1 MNAELGLIFG
11 ILIFGMAL
19 LVGVA
24 IGFQLSEDQRTAG
37 NLVIAPGDEDAPNYM
52 FLDLDMNPEMT
63 AIAMAIV
70 TVIVWLLCRAFRP
83 SKD

>member
-19 LVGVA
+19 LIGVA

-37 NLVIAPGDEDAPNYM
+37 DLVIAPGDEDSPNYM
-52 FLDLDMNPEMT
+52 FLDLETSPERLT
-63 AIAMAIV
+63 RNEKVVLRVKKIAA
-70 TVIVWLLCRAFRP
+70 R
-83 SKD
+83 K

>member
-37 NLVIAPGDEDAPNYM
+37 NLVIAPGDEDAPNYI
-52 FLDLDMNPEMT
+52 FLDLDMNPESLAKDEKVVLRVRKIT
-63 AIAMAIV
+63 A
-70 TVIVWLLCRAFRP
+70 R
-83 SKD
+83 K

>member
-37 NLVIAPGDEDAPNYM
+37 NLVIAPGDEDTPNYM
-52 FLDLDMNPEMT
+52 FLDLDMNPESLTKDEKVVLRVKKIT
-63 AIAMAIV
+63 A
-70 TVIVWLLCRAFRP
+70 R
-83 SKD
+83 K

>member
-37 NLVIAPGDEDAPNYM
+37 NLVIAPGDDDAPNYM
-52 FLDLDMNPEMT
+52 FLDLDMNPESLTKDEKVVLRVRKIT
-63 AIAMAIV
+63 A
-70 TVIVWLLCRAFRP
+70 R
-83 SKD
+83 K

>member
-52 FLDLDMNPEMT
+52 FLDLDMNPESLTKDEKVVLRVRNIT
-63 AIAMAIV
+63 A
-70 TVIVWLLCRAFRP
+70 R
-83 SKD
+83 K

>member
-19 LVGVA
+19 LIGVA

-52 FLDLDMNPEMT
+52 FLDLDMNPESLTKDEKVVLRVRKIT
-63 AIAMAIV
+63 A
-70 TVIVWLLCRAFRP
+70 R
-83 SKD
+83 K

>member
-24 IGFQLSEDQRTAG
+24 IGFQLSEDQHTAG

-52 FLDLDMNPEMT
+52 FLDLDMNPESLTKDEKVVLRVRKIT
-63 AIAMAIV
+63 A
-70 TVIVWLLCRAFRP
+70 R
-83 SKD
+83 K

>member
-19 LVGVA
+19 IVGVA

-52 FLDLDMNPEMT
+52 FLDLDMNPESLTKDEKVVLRVRKIT
-63 AIAMAIV
+63 A
-70 TVIVWLLCRAFRP
+70 R
-83 SKD
+83 K

>member
-52 FLDLDMNPEMT
+52 FLDLNMNPESLTKDEKVVLRVRKIT
-63 AIAMAIV
+63 A
-70 TVIVWLLCRAFRP
+70 R
-83 SKD
+83 K

>member
-37 NLVIAPGDEDAPNYM
+37 NLVIAPGDEDSPNYM
-52 FLDLDMNPEMT
+52 FLDLETSPECLT
-63 AIAMAIV
+63 RNEKVVLRVKKIAA
-70 TVIVWLLCRAFRP
+70 R
-83 SKD
+83 K

>member
-52 FLDLDMNPEMT
+52 FLDLDMNPESLT
-63 AIAMAIV
+63 KDEKVVLRVKKIAA
-70 TVIVWLLCRAFRP
+70 R
-83 SKD
+83 K

>member
-52 FLDLDMNPEMT
+52 FLDLDTNPESLTKDEKVVLRVRKIT
-63 AIAMAIV
+63 A
-70 TVIVWLLCRAFRP
+70 R
-83 SKD
+83 K

>member
-52 FLDLDMNPEMT
+52 FLDLDMNPESITKDEKVVLRVRKIT
-63 AIAMAIV
+63 A
-70 TVIVWLLCRAFRP
+70 R
-83 SKD
+83 K

>member
-37 NLVIAPGDEDAPNYM
+37 NLVIAPGDEDTPNYM
-52 FLDLDMNPEMT
+52 FLDLDMNPESLTKDEKVVLRVRKIT
-63 AIAMAIV
+63 A
-70 TVIVWLLCRAFRP
+70 R
-83 SKD
+83 K

>member
-37 NLVIAPGDEDAPNYM
+37 HLVIAPGDEDAPNYM
-52 FLDLDMNPEMT
+52 FLDLDMNPESLTKDEKVVLRVKKIT
-63 AIAMAIV
+63 A
-70 TVIVWLLCRAFRP
+70 R
-83 SKD
+83 K

>member
-52 FLDLDMNPEMT
+52 FLDLDMNPESLTKDEKVVLRVRKIT
-63 AIAMAIV
+63 A
-70 TVIVWLLCRAFRP
+70 R
-83 SKD
+83 K

>member
-37 NLVIAPGDEDAPNYM
+37 NLVIAPGDEDAPDYM
-52 FLDLDMNPEMT
+52 FLDLDMNPESLTKDEKVVLRVRKIT
-63 AIAMAIV
+63 A
-70 TVIVWLLCRAFRP
+70 R
-83 SKD
+83 K

>member
-52 FLDLDMNPEMT
+52 FLDLDMNPESLTKDEKIVLRVRKIT
-63 AIAMAIV
+63 A
-70 TVIVWLLCRAFRP
+70 R
-83 SKD
+83 K

>member
-37 NLVIAPGDEDAPNYM
+37 NLAIAPGDEDAPSYM
-52 FLDLDMNPEMT
+52 FLDLDMNPESLTKDEKVVLRVRKIT
-63 AIAMAIV
+63 A
-70 TVIVWLLCRAFRP
+70 R
-83 SKD
+83 K

>member
-52 FLDLDMNPEMT
+52 FLDLDMNPESLTKDEKVVLRVKKIT
-63 AIAMAIV
+63 A
-70 TVIVWLLCRAFRP
+70 R
-83 SKD
+83 K

>member
-37 NLVIAPGDEDAPNYM
+37 NLVIALGDEDAPNYM
-52 FLDLDMNPEMT
+52 FLDLDMNPESLTKDEKVVLRVKKIT
-63 AIAMAIV
+63 A
-70 TVIVWLLCRAFRP
+70 R
-83 SKD
+83 K

>member
-1 MNAELGLIFG
+1 MNAELGVIFG

-52 FLDLDMNPEMT
+52 FLDLDMNPESLTKDEKVVLRVRKIT
-63 AIAMAIV
+63 A
-70 TVIVWLLCRAFRP
+70 R
-83 SKD
+83 K

>member
-37 NLVIAPGDEDAPNYM
+37 NLMIAPGDEDAPNYM
-52 FLDLDMNPEMT
+52 FLDLDMNPESLTKDEKVVLRVRKIT
-63 AIAMAIV
+63 A
-70 TVIVWLLCRAFRP
+70 R
-83 SKD
+83 K

>member
-37 NLVIAPGDEDAPNYM
+37 SLVIAPGDEDAPNYM
-52 FLDLDMNPEMT
+52 FLDLDMNPESLTKDEKVVLRVRKIT
-63 AIAMAIV
+63 A
-70 TVIVWLLCRAFRP
+70 R
-83 SKD
+83 K

>member
-1 MNAELGLIFG
+1 MNTELGLIFG

-52 FLDLDMNPEMT
+52 FLDLDMNPEILTKDKKVVLRVKKIT
-63 AIAMAIV
+63 A
-70 TVIVWLLCRAFRP
+70 R
-83 SKD
+83 K

>member
-37 NLVIAPGDEDAPNYM
+37 NLVIAPGDEDAPSYM
-52 FLDLDMNPEMT
+52 FLDLDMNPESLTKDEKVVLRVRKIT
-63 AIAMAIV
+63 A
-70 TVIVWLLCRAFRP
+70 R
-83 SKD
+83 K

>member
-52 FLDLDMNPEMT
+52 FLDLDMNPENLTKDEKVVLRVRKIT
-63 AIAMAIV
+63 A
-70 TVIVWLLCRAFRP
+70 R
-83 SKD
+83 K

>member
-52 FLDLDMNPEMT
+52 FLDLDMNPESLTKDEKVVLRVRKMT
-63 AIAMAIV
+63 A
-70 TVIVWLLCRAFRP
+70 R
-83 SKD
+83 K

>member
-37 NLVIAPGDEDAPNYM
+37 DLVIAPGDEDAPNYM
-52 FLDLDMNPEMT
+52 FLDLDMNPESLTKDEKVVLRVRKIT
-63 AIAMAIV
+63 A
-70 TVIVWLLCRAFRP
+70 R
-83 SKD
+83 K

>member
-37 NLVIAPGDEDAPNYM
+37 NLVITPGDEDAPNYM
-52 FLDLDMNPEMT
+52 FLDLDMNPESLTKDEKVVLRVRKIT
-63 AIAMAIV
+63 A
-70 TVIVWLLCRAFRP
+70 R
-83 SKD
+83 K

>member
-52 FLDLDMNPEMT
+52 FLDLDMNPESLMT
-63 AIAMAIV
+63 HGGILAQMLKVSMAI
-70 TVIVWLLCRAFRP
+70 
-83 SKD
+83 

>member
-52 FLDLDMNPEMT
+52 FLDLDMNPESLAKDEKVVLRVKKIT
-63 AIAMAIV
+63 A
-70 TVIVWLLCRAFRP
+70 R
-83 SKD
+83 K

>member
-52 FLDLDMNPEMT
+52 FLDLNMNPEILTKDEKVVLRVRKIT
-63 AIAMAIV
+63 A
-70 TVIVWLLCRAFRP
+70 R
-83 SKD
+83 K

>member
-52 FLDLDMNPEMT
+52 FLDLDMNPESLAKDEKVVLRVRKIT
-63 AIAMAIV
+63 A
-70 TVIVWLLCRAFRP
+70 R
-83 SKD
+83 K

>member
-37 NLVIAPGDEDAPNYM
+37 NLVIAPGDEDAPKHV
-52 FLDLDMNPEMT
+52 P
-63 AIAMAIV
+63 
-70 TVIVWLLCRAFRP
+70 RP
-83 SKD
+83 

>member
-1 MNAELGLIFG
+1 MKAELGLIFG

-52 FLDLDMNPEMT
+52 FLDLDMNPDSLTKDEKVVLRVRKIT
-63 AIAMAIV
+63 A
-70 TVIVWLLCRAFRP
+70 R
-83 SKD
+83 K